1 MPTLG
6 KQMRIPVHELKAGLS
21 RYVARALA
29 GEVIE
34 LTSHGQTVAR
44 LEGVP
49 AAGLMGVSRLLARG
63 AATWGGGKP
72 ALLAP
77 IQLSAGGKTVSEIV
91 REDRG

>member
-1 MPTLG
+1 
-6 KQMRIPVHELKAGLS
+6 MRIPVHKLKAGLS

-34 LTSHGQTVAR
+34 VTLRGQTVAR
-44 LEGVP
+44 LDGVP
-49 AAGLMGVSRLLARG
+49 AGPMGVSRLLARG

-72 ALLAP
+72 ALLGP
-77 IQLSAGGKTVSEIV
+77 ILLSARGKTVSEIV